1 MTKKNLNNLRRKIDA
16 FDQQLVRILNR
27 RASAALT
34 IGKIKNVSRSETY
47 VPAREK
53 AIMNNIARVNRGPL
67 PSSALMAIYREIMS
81 ASLALEK
88 NIRVA
93 YMGPKASF
101 SHQAALRRFG
111 KSVGYLPC
119 ETIDEVFERVQRKEA
134 DYGVV
139 PVENST
145 EGAVTNTLDCLAE
158 NELKICAEI
167 YQPIAHYLL
176 ASGTR
181 AGIRRVISNPNVL
194 GQCRKWLRGEM
205 PDVELVEVASTTRA
219 AEMAAKDKHAAAIAG
234 RLAAEVYHLNILNAD
249 IQDVSGN
256 MTHFLVIGKSFG
268 NKTGDDKTS
277 ILFSVKH
284 QAGSLHRA
292 LGSLKKYGLNMTKIE
307 SRPSRQ
313 KAWEYLFFVDI
324 EGHVQDENVRRAM
337 RDLSKHCQ
345 LLTILGSYPKAIEFE
360 KREA

>member
-1 MTKKNLNNLRRKIDA
+1 MTKIHNLRKKID
-16 FDQQLVRILNR
+16 DLDKTIVRLLNQ
-27 RASAALT
+27 RASLAAT
-34 IGKIKNVSRSETY
+34 IGKVKNKSQAETY
-47 VPAREK
+47 VPSREK
-53 AIMNNIARVNRGPL
+53 AVMNNITKASRGPL
-67 PSSALMAIYREIMS
+67 PCSALASIYREIMS

-93 YMGPKASF
+93 YMGPQASF
-101 SHQAALRRFG
+101 SHQAALKRFG

-119 ETIDEVFERVQRKEA
+119 ETIDDVFERVQRKEA

-145 EGAVTNTLDCLAE
+145 EGAVANTLDCLAE
-158 NELKICAEI
+158 TDLKICAEI

-176 ASGTR
+176 AAGPR
-181 AGIRRVISNPNVL
+181 AAIRRIISNPNVL
-194 GQCRKWLRGEM
+194 GQCRKWLRSEI
-205 PDVELVEVASTTRA
+205 PDAELVAVASTTRA
-219 AEMAAKDKHAAAIAG
+219 AEMAAKDKQAAAIAG
-234 RLAAEVYHLNILNAD
+234 RLAADVYRLNILNAD

-268 NKTGDDKTS
+268 AKTGDDKTS

-292 LGSLKKYGLNMTKIE
+292 LGSLKKYNLNMTKIE

-337 RDLSKHCQ
+337 RDLNKHC
-345 LLTILGSYPKAIEFE
+345 LILTILGSYPKALESE
-360 KREA
+360 K

>member
-1 MTKKNLNNLRRKIDA
+1 MTKKRLNNLRNKIDA
-16 FDQQLVRILNR
+16 FDQQIVRLLNQ

-34 IGKIKNVSRSETY
+34 IGKIKNQSQSEAY

-53 AIMNNIARVNRGPL
+53 AIMNNIARANRGPL
-67 PSSALMAIYREIMS
+67 PSSALTAIYREIMS

-93 YMGPKASF
+93 YMGPQASF

-111 KSVGYLPC
+111 KSVSYLAC
-119 ETIDEVFERVQRKEA
+119 RTIDDVFERVQRKEA

-139 PVENST
+139 PVENSS
-145 EGAVTNTLDCLAE
+145 EGTIAATLDQLAE
-158 NELKICAEI
+158 NEIKICAEI

-176 ASGTR
+176 ATGPR
-181 AGIRRVISNPNVL
+181 AGIRRIISNPNVL
-194 GQCRKWLRGEM
+194 GQCRKWLRSEM
-205 PDVELVEVASTTRA
+205 PDVELVAVASTTRA

-234 RLAAEVYHLNILNAD
+234 RLAADVYHLNILNAD

-268 NKTGDDKTS
+268 KKTGDDKTS

-292 LGSLKKYGLNMTKIE
+292 LGSLKKYNLNMTKIE

-313 KAWEYLFFVDI
+313 KAWEYLFFVDV
-324 EGHVQDENVRRAM
+324 EGHVQDKNVRLAM
-337 RDLSKHCQ
+337 RDLSKHCI
-345 LLTILGSYPKAIEFE
+345 LLRILGAYPKALESA
-360 KREA
+360 K

>member
-1 MTKKNLNNLRRKIDA
+1 MIKIHNLRKKIDGL
-16 FDQQLVRILNR
+16 DKSIVRLLNQ
-27 RASAALT
+27 RASLAMS
-34 IGKIKNVSRSETY
+34 IGKVKNKSQAEAY
-47 VPAREK
+47 VPSREK
-53 AIMNNIARVNRGPL
+53 AIINNIARASRGPL
-67 PSSALMAIYREIMS
+67 SHSALCSIYREIMS

-93 YMGPKASF
+93 YMGPQATF

-158 NELKICAEI
+158 TDLKICAEI

-176 ASGTR
+176 AAGPR
-181 AGIRRVISNPNVL
+181 AGIRRIISNPNVL
-194 GQCRKWLRGEM
+194 GQCRKWLRSEM
-205 PDVELVEVASTTRA
+205 PGAELVAVASTTRA
-219 AEMAAKDKHAAAIAG
+219 AEMAAKDKHTAAIAG
-234 RLAAEVYHLNILNAD
+234 KLAADAYRLNILHAD

-256 MTHFLVIGKSFG
+256 MTRFLVIGRTIAAR
-268 NKTGDDKTS
+268 TGDDKTS

-284 QAGSLHRA
+284 CAGSLHRA
-292 LGSLKKYGLNMTKIE
+292 LGSFRKYHLNMTKIE
-307 SRPSRQ
+307 SRPSRL

-324 EGHVQDENVRRAM
+324 EGHREDASVRKALH
-337 RDLSKHCQ
+337 DLDKHCL
-345 LLTILGSYPKAIEFE
+345 LLTFLGSYPKAIEFMQ
-360 KREA
+360 RE

>member
-1 MTKKNLNNLRRKIDA
+1 MTKKRINNLRNKIDA
-16 FDQQLVRILNR
+16 FDRQIVRLLNQ
-27 RASAALT
+27 RASAALA
-34 IGKIKNVSRSETY
+34 IGKIKNQSQAEAY

-53 AIMNNIARVNRGPL
+53 TIMNNIAKANRGPL
-67 PSSALMAIYREIMS
+67 PSSALTAIYREIMS

-88 NIRVA
+88 NIHVA
-93 YMGPKASF
+93 YMGPQASF

-119 ETIDEVFERVQRKEA
+119 ETIDDVFERVQRKEA

-158 NELKICAEI
+158 TDLKICAEI

-176 ASGTR
+176 ASGPR
-181 AGIRRVISNPNVL
+181 SGIKRIISNPNVL
-194 GQCRKWLRGEM
+194 GQCRKWLRSEM
-205 PDVELVEVASTTRA
+205 PDVEMITVASTTRA

-234 RLAAEVYHLNILNAD
+234 RLAADVYRLNILNAD

-292 LGSLKKYGLNMTKIE
+292 LGSLKKYNLNMTKIE

-324 EGHVQDENVRRAM
+324 EGHVQDENAHRAM
-337 RDLSKHCQ
+337 RDLNNHCI
-345 LLTILGSYPKAIEFE
+345 LLRILGSYPKALESA
-360 KREA
+360 K

>member
-1 MTKKNLNNLRRKIDA
+1 MTKKSLNNLRHKIDA
-16 FDQQLVRILNR
+16 LDQQIIRLLNR
-27 RASAALT
+27 RASSVLR
-34 IGKIKNVSRSETY
+34 IGKIKKQSQSETY

-53 AIMNNIARVNRGPL
+53 EIFNNISRANRGPL
-67 PSSALMAIYREIMS
+67 PSQALSAIYREIMS

-93 YMGPKASF
+93 YMGPQASF

-119 ETIDEVFERVQRKEA
+119 DTIDEVFDRVQRKEA

-158 NELKICAEI
+158 TDLKICAEI

-176 ASGTR
+176 ASGPR
-181 AGIRRVISNPNVL
+181 SGIRRVISNPNVL

-205 PDVELVEVASTTRA
+205 PDTELIPVASTSRA
-219 AEMAAKDKHAAAIAG
+219 AEMAARDKHAAAIAG
-234 RLAAEVYHLNILNAD
+234 RLAADVYGLNILNAD

-256 MTHFLVIGKSFG
+256 TTHFLVIGKSFG
-268 NKTGDDKTS
+268 NRTGDDKTS
-277 ILFSVKH
+277 VLFSVKH
-284 QAGSLHRA
+284 QAGSLHQA
-292 LGSLKKYGLNMTKIE
+292 LGSLRKYNLNMTKIE

-324 EGHVQDENVRRAM
+324 EGHLQDRDVHRAM
-337 RDLSKHCQ
+337 RDLSRHCN
-345 LLTILGSYPKAIEFE
+345 LLTILGSYPKASEPA
-360 KREA
+360 R